1 MYRYKKKGFV
11 LFLIMLLLAAV
22 SGCGAKDE
30 NEEAADIEI
39 PVTENTETMEMA
51 AAEPVITQGVTDQ
64 VDSYSIL
71 RRAGAS
77 QTLFLEEDISELIDR
92 AAMAPA
98 PETGIFE
105 EPSEEPAAEETQEPE
120 QTEVSENA
128 AGADGTAE
136 ETPEETPEEESA
148 ENTAQ
153 ASAPQPATGGGRVI
167 CIDAG
172 HQGRQ
177 NSEKEPIGPGA
188 AETKMKVTSGTSG
201 VATGVPEYKLTL
213 AVALKLQNVLQQR
226 GYTVVMCRSSHDVNI
241 SNAERAQIAN
251 NAGASAF
258 IRIHADGAASSSAA
272 GGSTLAPS
280 GSNPYCASI
289 ASQSQS
295 LAKNVINSYCAKTGV
310 KNRGVQ
316 ITDSMTGLNWA
327 QVPVTI
333 IEMGFMTNPA
343 EDQLMQTESF
353 QQAAAEGI
361 ADGIDAF
368 MK

>member
-1 MYRYKKKGFV
+1 M
-11 LFLIMLLLAAV
+11 
-22 SGCGAKDE
+22 
-30 NEEAADIEI
+30 
-39 PVTENTETMEMA
+39 
-51 AAEPVITQGVTDQ
+51 
-64 VDSYSIL
+64 
-71 RRAGAS
+71 
-77 QTLFLEEDISELIDR
+77 
-92 AAMAPA
+92 
-98 PETGIFE
+98 
-105 EPSEEPAAEETQEPE
+105 
-120 QTEVSENA
+120 SENA
-128 AGADGTAE
+128 AGTDGAAE

-148 ENTAQ
+148 GNTAQ

-172 HQGRQ
+172 HQGHQ

-213 AVALKLQNVLQQR
+213 AVALKLQSVLQQR

>member
-1 MYRYKKKGFV
+1 MTV
-11 LFLIMLLLAAV
+11 LLAGC
-22 SGCGAKDE
+22 SGNSSESK
-30 NEEAADIEI
+30 NEEEI
-39 PVTENTETMEMA
+39 PEEVTSVQDEPLMLTETPETT
-51 AAEPVITQGVTDQ
+51 VVS
-64 VDSYSIL
+64 SYSVL

-77 QTLFLEEDISELIDR
+77 QPLFLEEDISQLITMAAEER
-92 AAMAPA
+92 AAQAEPA
-98 PETGIFE
+98 PVEAL
-105 EPSEEPAAEETQEPE
+105 PSEEVIEEAAKEEQAEENEP
-120 QTEVSENA
+120 
-128 AGADGTAE
+128 
-136 ETPEETPEEESA
+136 PEEEEKEPEEETEGQTEQPEEQA
-148 ENTAQ
+148 E
-153 ASAPQPATGGGRVI
+153 ASLAPQPATGGGRVV

-172 HQGRQ
+172 HQGHQ

-201 VATGVPEYKLTL
+201 VATGVPEHKLTL

-226 GYTVVMCRSSHDVNI
+226 GYSVIMCRTSADVNI
-241 SNAERAQIAN
+241 SNAERAAIAN

-258 IRIHADGAASSSAA
+258 IRIHADGAQSASAA

-289 ASQSQS
+289 ASSSQK
-295 LAKNVINSYCAKTGV
+295 LAKCVINSYCTKTGM

-316 ITDSMTGLNWA
+316 ITDSMTGLNWS

-353 QQAAAEGI
+353 QQSAAEGI

-368 MK
+368 MQ